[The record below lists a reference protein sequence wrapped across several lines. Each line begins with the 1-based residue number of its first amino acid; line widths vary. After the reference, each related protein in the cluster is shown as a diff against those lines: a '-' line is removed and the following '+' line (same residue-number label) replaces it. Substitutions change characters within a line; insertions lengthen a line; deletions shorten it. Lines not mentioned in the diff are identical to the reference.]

1 MCFCMYKVR
10 CSALLVREVPV
21 IIVSPETSTG
31 LPLESFHDQQM
42 LQLAVSS
49 WMCFYTDVRMSE
61 KLHLESMNMADDHST
76 LRTCTWSS

>member
-1 MCFCMYKVR
+1 MYFCESR
-10 CSALLVREVPV
+10 DQHRGS
-21 IIVSPETSTG
+21 
-31 LPLESFHDQQM
+31 LESLHDQQM

-49 WMCFYTDVRMSE
+49 WMYFYTDVRMSE